1 MVEFLSGSFF
11 LGFCRGAAVMML
23 VLAFNACSNRSDF
36 EVAQDAC
43 EPHMTNGQQPIVHNE
58 AEFNRSMEESDPP
71 VPRTELY
78 DNCMERM
85 GY

>member
-1 MVEFLSGSFF
+1 MLGISSNSGFRQF
-11 LGFCRGAAVMML
+11 RVLVALVAMML
-23 VLAFNACSNRSDF
+23 TLSACSNRSDL
-36 EVAQDAC
+36 EIAQDAC
-43 EPHMTNGQQPIVHNE
+43 EPHMTNGQQPIVHSE

-71 VPRTELY
+71 VPRSERY